1 MVDLAFAANGA
12 GGAESPLWSMVVP
25 MVLMVAVFY
34 FLLIRPQQRK
44 AKEHRAM
51 LDSLKRGD
59 RVVTAGGLIGEITAI
74 NDQILTLEI
83 ADKVRVEV
91 SRPYI
96 TGYAPKK

>member
-1 MVDLAFAANGA
+1 MVDIAYAANGA
-12 GGAESPLWSMVVP
+12 GGADSPLWTMVVP
-25 MVLMVAVFY
+25 MILMVAVFY
-34 FLLIRPQQRK
+34 LLLIRPQQRK

-59 RVVTAGGLIGEITAI
+59 RVLTAGGLIGEIVAI
-74 NDQILTLEI
+74 NDQVLTLEI

-91 SRPYI
+91 SKPYI